1 MEEIKKEKEKENKPF
16 NVVLLGNIESEKASL
31 LHKLIKKRFYIKQLQ
46 EIKMSE
52 ENDKMEDSNIDDVMN
67 IVEIH
72 GETIKMKI
80 WDNVSAN
87 KMFSSSNKSLKI
99 AQGIIL
105 FYSVADRK
113 SFNILKLSLSKMI
126 DFDKYDIPM
135 LMVGSDSDT
144 PNRQVTYEEAK
155 SLADS

>member
-1 MEEIKKEKEKENKPF
+1 MEEIKKEREKKPF

-31 LHKLIKKRFYIKQLQ
+31 LHKIIKKRLAIKQLN
-46 EIKMSE
+46 EIKMNE
-52 ENDKMEDSNIDDVMN
+52 ELVDSNIDDVMN
-67 IVEIH
+67 SVEIH

-87 KMFSSSNKSLKI
+87 KIFSSSNKILKI

-113 SFNILKLSLSKMI
+113 SLI
-126 DFDKYDIPM
+126 Y
-135 LMVGSDSDT
+135 
-144 PNRQVTYEEAK
+144 
-155 SLADS
+155 

>member
-1 MEEIKKEKEKENKPF
+1 MEETKKEKENKPF

-46 EIKMSE
+46 EIKNNE

-87 KMFSSSNKSLKI
+87 KIFSSSNKGLKI
-99 AQGIIL
+99 AQGVIL

-113 SFNILKLSLSKMI
+113 SF
-126 DFDKYDIPM
+126 KY
-135 LMVGSDSDT
+135 
-144 PNRQVTYEEAK
+144 
-155 SLADS
+155 